1 MAWLLA
7 MAVGMAIAI
16 SNGFGSAMAVGTA
29 IAKRML
35 RRMTMIEMLTMRMMR
50 MIMIMVIDV
59 VLSPASVHPRVPACG

>member
-1 MAWLLA
+1 
-7 MAVGMAIAI
+7 
-16 SNGFGSAMAVGTA
+16 
-29 IAKRML
+29 ML